1 MKMRRISTRD
11 PDWLEQ
17 AAAILARGGTV
28 AFPTDTVYGVGCH
41 AFQPVAIQRL
51 YAAKGRPR
59 DKAIPLLLADPR
71 NLPSVARHVPDEV
84 MALARRFWPG
94 GLTLVLPR
102 SDRLPAILTGDQ
114 DSVAVRVPDHRIP
127 LSIIRKLG
135 APLAASSAN
144 RSGNPAPTK
153 AGDVKRELRDRIDLL
168 IDGGACPGGVAS
180 TVLDLTSRRPAIL
193 REGAISREALEET
206 LGISLL

>member
-1 MKMRRISTRD
+1 MRRISTRD

-41 AFQPVAIQRL
+41 AFQPVAIQQL

-71 NLPSVARHVPDEV
+71 DLPSVARHVPDEA

-102 SDRLPAILTGDQ
+102 SDHLPAILTGDQ

-127 LSIIRKLG
+127 LSIIRKLS

-144 RSGNPAPTK
+144 RSGNPALTK
-153 AGDVKRELRDRIDLL
+153 AGDVERELRDRIDLL
-168 IDGGACPGGVAS
+168 IDGGACPGGIAS
-180 TVLDLTSRRPAIL
+180 TVLDLTSHRPAIL

>member
-17 AAAILARGGTV
+17 AAATLARGGTV

-41 AFQPVAIQRL
+41 AFQPVAIQQL

-59 DKAIPLLLADPR
+59 DKA
-71 NLPSVARHVPDEV
+71 LPSVARHVPDEA

-102 SDRLPAILTGDQ
+102 SDHLPAILTGDQ

-127 LSIIRKLG
+127 LSIIRKLS

-144 RSGNPAPTK
+144 RSGNPALTK
-153 AGDVKRELRDRIDLL
+153 AGDVERELRDRIDLL
-168 IDGGACPGGVAS
+168 IDGGACPGGIAS
-180 TVLDLTSRRPAIL
+180 TVLDLTSHRPAIL